1 MKRNIAIVGGGNSS
15 EWVISVQSADMLA
28 NEFKNSDYNTFVVQ
42 IRGNEWKVKINN
54 ETQVDINKG
63 DFSFN
68 WNGDKVKFNCAIIA
82 IHGTPGEDG
91 KLQAYFELLDIPYTS
106 CGILASSLTF
116 NKNACKVYL
125 KNYGILSAKA
135 VLLKK
140 GDKIDIKAIEK
151 ELQFPC
157 FVKPNESGSSFGI
170 SKIEN
175 SNELLKAVDHAK
187 SEGEDVIIEEF
198 IKGTEVTCGLVKTKA
213 NTFIFPITE
222 IVSKKEFFDYEAKYT
237 PGMSDEIIPARI
249 NEEMAEKVRNTSS
262 AIYDAVN
269 CRGIVRI
276 DYIISGNSLY
286 FLEVNTVPGMS
297 PNSIVP
303 KQIREAGLNI
313 TEVYKLIIEDVCS

>member
-28 NEFKNSDYNTFVVQ
+28 NEFKNSDYNTYVVQ

-54 ETQVDINKG
+54 DTQVDINKG
-63 DFSFN
+63 DFSFY
-68 WNGDKVKFNCAIIA
+68 WNGDNVKFNCAIIA

-140 GDKIDIKAIEK
+140 GDKIDIEAIEK

-175 SNELLKAVDHAK
+175 SNELLNAVEHAK
-187 SEGEDVIIEEF
+187 TEGEDVIIEEF

-249 NEEMAEKVRNTSS
+249 NEEMAEKVRKTSS

-276 DYIISGNSLY
+276 DYIISGNSPY